1 MHLVLISRAMLS
13 NSLIQFSV
21 FGWSC
26 VPSLLFTWGRT
37 IVEVMKIMLKV
48 KWSAVAQ
55 SCPTLSDL
63 MDCSLPGSSVH
74 GIFQARVLEWGAIA
88 CFDNGILLSHKKECI
103 WVSSNEVEEPR
114 AYYTQWSKSERE
126 ILILYTDA
134 YIWESKKMV
143 LMNLFSGKQCRNRSM
158 DVGEGRRVK
167 VSCMER
173 GAWKFRGS
181 YIKWQPVGI
190 CYDSG
195 NSNKGFVTDWMM
207 GWWGRWEGSS
217 GGTGMAVFLLMCVI
231 KPQNSVKQ
239 LSFNLKFFKK

>member
-1 MHLVLISRAMLS
+1 MKVVFSLSALWWRRIRGLWQLPDGIDWLRGIMGLVLISRAMLS
-13 NSLIQFSV
+13 NSLTQFSV

-48 KWSAVAQ
+48 KWSEVAQ

-63 MDCSLPGSSVH
+63 MDCSPPGSSVH

-134 YIWESKKMV
+134 YIW
-143 LMNLFSGKQCRNRSM
+143 
-158 DVGEGRRVK
+158 
-167 VSCMER
+167 
-173 GAWKFRGS
+173 
-181 YIKWQPVGI
+181 
-190 CYDSG
+190 
-195 NSNKGFVTDWMM
+195 
-207 GWWGRWEGSS
+207 
-217 GGTGMAVFLLMCVI
+217 
-231 KPQNSVKQ
+231 
-239 LSFNLKFFKK
+239 NLKRWYWWTYFQGSNVETDLWTWGKGGGWKWVVWKEEHENSEGHI

>member
-1 MHLVLISRAMLS
+1 MVFSLSALWWRRIRGLWKLPDGIDWLRGIIHLVLISRAMLS

-88 CFDNGILLSHKKECI
+88 CFDNGILLSHKKECV

-114 AYYTQWSKSERE
+114 AYSTEVSQKEKYKYRTLTHIYGNLKRW
-126 ILILYTDA
+126 Y
-134 YIWESKKMV
+134 WF
-143 LMNLFSGKQCRNRSM
+143 NLFSGKQCRNIYGHGGREAGESELYGKSSM
-158 DVGEGRRVK
+158 K
-167 VSCMER
+167 
-173 GAWKFRGS
+173 
-181 YIKWQPVGI
+181 I
-190 CYDSG
+190 
-195 NSNKGFVTDWMM
+195 
-207 GWWGRWEGSS
+207 
-217 GGTGMAVFLLMCVI
+217 
-231 KPQNSVKQ
+231 
-239 LSFNLKFFKK
+239 